1 MKFEEIIILL
11 FIASVIACIAAI
23 AYDRYKYRGYYER
36 GEKLVILRLN
46 NEYVKN
52 IIRGAGLNLCF
63 CTDNLILPYLYY
75 VTDGDRI
82 CAFRE
87 DRLHLIA
94 DAKKGK
100 QEVVDC
106 GIDVKK
112 FIYEIQNL
120 KKG

>member
-11 FIASVIACIAAI
+11 FIASVIACVAVI
-23 AYDRYKYRGYYER
+23 AYDRHKYRKYYDR
-36 GEKLVILRLN
+36 DEKLIVLRLN

-63 CTDNLILPYLYY
+63 CTNHLSLPFLYY
-75 VTDGDRI
+75 VTGGDRI

-94 DAKKGK
+94 DAKKRK
-100 QEVVDC
+100 QKVVDC

-112 FIYEIQNL
+112 FIYEIQKL